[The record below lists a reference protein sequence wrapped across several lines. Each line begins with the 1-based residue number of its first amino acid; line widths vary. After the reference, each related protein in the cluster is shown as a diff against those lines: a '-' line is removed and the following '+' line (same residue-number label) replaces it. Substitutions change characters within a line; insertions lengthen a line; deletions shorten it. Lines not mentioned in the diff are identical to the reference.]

1 MKVGLLHLTGKLAG
15 IMEIR
20 KDFESAATYLYRLF
34 GISDAFRRFATED
47 WSHMKNQED
56 FEKVYRMD
64 NPLRNTFES
73 LYGDGRDMA
82 HYMADHLR
90 MFNSMEDFPSMTSYV
105 ESFERTWCANL
116 DDHTRRYV
124 DLQQHVDKPGTP
136 WAVRQMIG
144 LWEKQIKL
152 LREVNSM
159 VNLLKQT
166 DIYRVEKGEI
176 KVTDL
181 NKQNV
186 NVGVIGNVHGSK
198 INVGSTDNSTTI
210 NISTHQVFT
219 NIKDA
224 LSKSETPATEKQALI
239 KSVDAM
245 ESEVGNPTF
254 LQRYQDFIAAG
265 ANHMTILAPFIPAL
279 TSLLRIPGG

>member
-1 MKVGLLHLTGKLAG
+1 MEVGLLQLIGKLAG

-20 KDFESAATYLYRLF
+20 KDFESAETYLYRLF
-34 GISDAFRRFATED
+34 GIGDAFRRFATED
-47 WSHMKNQED
+47 WSHLKNQED
-56 FEKVYRMD
+56 FERVYRMD
-64 NPLRNTFES
+64 HPLRNTFES
-73 LYGDGRDMA
+73 LYCDGRDMA
-82 HYMADHLR
+82 YYMADHLR
-90 MFNSMEDFPSMTSYV
+90 MFNSMVDFPSMMSYV
-105 ESFERTWCANL
+105 ESFERNWCANV
-116 DDHTRRYV
+116 DDHTQRYA

-159 VNLLKQT
+159 INLLKQT

-186 NVGVIGNVHGSK
+186 NVGVIGNVHGGK
-198 INVGSTDNSTTI
+198 INVGSTDNSTAI

-239 KSVDAM
+239 RSVDAM
-245 ESEVGNPTF
+245 ESEVGKPTF
-254 LQRYQDFIAAG
+254 MQRYQDFIAAG